1 MPSGGPL
8 VALLWLKSKRLTVI
22 TSSRAMV
29 QVCLTSGEEV
39 LRQEGV
45 ATLRELHL
53 QLGATGPASSVPTF
67 LREDGHVL
75 LTMISPICFTTK
87 TFDEHR

>member
-1 MPSGGPL
+1 
-8 VALLWLKSKRLTVI
+8 
-22 TSSRAMV
+22 MV

-45 ATLRELHL
+45 ATLLELHL
-53 QLGATGPASSVPTF
+53 QLGTGPASSVPTF

-75 LTMISPICFTTK
+75 LDGTMMAMTLRRDSAISFTMK
-87 TFDEHR
+87 